1 MERKQY
7 KINILE
13 LINAYKIGKFNE
25 EITQRFHFLL
35 RKTWY
40 RYNTPQQ
47 LHYNSVNFQSLHYCI
62 LRKIYFQLYK

>member
-35 RKTWY
+35 RKT
-40 RYNTPQQ
+40 
-47 LHYNSVNFQSLHYCI
+47 
-62 LRKIYFQLYK
+62 